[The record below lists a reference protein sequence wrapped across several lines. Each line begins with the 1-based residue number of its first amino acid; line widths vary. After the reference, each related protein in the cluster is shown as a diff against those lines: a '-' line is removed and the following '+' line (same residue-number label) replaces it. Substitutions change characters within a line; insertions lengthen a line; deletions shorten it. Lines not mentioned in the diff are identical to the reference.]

1 MNNWTTTC
9 DDSNGGLVI
18 SSRIRLA
25 RNLAEVPF
33 PHKLNEEK
41 SKKVIKLVE
50 NAFYIPSSNKDT
62 FKTNYLWEE
71 TDNEKRNY
79 LEKHLISKNLIDNSH
94 KSAFILDN
102 QQTISIMINEEDHV
116 RIQCITAGL
125 NLEEVYNV
133 SDKID
138 DLLEENLKYAFDEK
152 LGYLTACPTN
162 IGTGLRASVMLH
174 LPALSLNNQMNG
186 FLNALSQ
193 VGMTVRGLYG
203 EGSKAIGNIY
213 QISNQVTLGRSEEEI
228 LSNLKAVVV
237 QVTNEE
243 KISRENLMKKF
254 KYEIEDKIYRA
265 LGILKSAVLLN
276 VNECFKLLSDVRLGV
291 EMGIIKNISKA
302 TLNNLLVSTQ
312 PATLQNGNEKILSG
326 IEMSLS
332 RAKIVK
338 EKLNIDK
345 VQ

>member
-1 MNNWTTTC
+1 MTTC

-41 SKKVIKLVE
+41 SREVIKSVE
-50 NAFYIPSSNKDT
+50 DAFYTSSSNKET
-62 FKTNYLWEE
+62 FNTNYLWEE
-71 TDNEKRNY
+71 TDDEKQNY
-79 LEKHLISKNLIDNSH
+79 LEKHLISKNLIDNSN
-94 KSAFILDN
+94 KAAFILDN

-116 RIQCITAGL
+116 RIQCMTAGL
-125 NLEEVYNV
+125 NLEELYSV

-138 DLLEENLKYAFDEK
+138 DLLENNLKYAFDEK

-162 IGTGLRASVMLH
+162 MGTGLRASVMLH

-186 FLNALSQ
+186 VLNALSQ
-193 VGMTVRGLYG
+193 IGMTVRGLYG

-213 QISNQVTLGRSEEEI
+213 QISNQVTLGRSEDEI

-243 KISRENLMKKF
+243 NVSRENLMKKF
-254 KYEIEDKIYRA
+254 KYEIQDRIYRA
-265 LGILKSAVLLN
+265 LGILKSAVILSA
-276 VNECFKLLSDVRLGV
+276 NECFKFLSDVRLGV
-291 EMGIIKNISKA
+291 EMGIIKNISKS
-302 TLNNLLVSTQ
+302 TLNNLLVSIQ
-312 PATLQNGNEKILSG
+312 PAAIQKGNEKNLSSVQ
-326 IEMSLS
+326 MNFN
-332 RAKIVK
+332 RAKIVR
-338 EKLNIDK
+338 EKLNVDK
-345 VQ
+345 IQ